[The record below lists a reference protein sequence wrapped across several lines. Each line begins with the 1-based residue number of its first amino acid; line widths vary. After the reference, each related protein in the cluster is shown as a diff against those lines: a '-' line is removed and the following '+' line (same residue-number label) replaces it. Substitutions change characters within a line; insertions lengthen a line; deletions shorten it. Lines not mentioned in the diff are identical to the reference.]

1 MGCFL
6 ACFGFSSRSRKRRKP
21 PKTILIGDK
30 VWVSLILIP
39 LSFSGSLNLNFMSLR
54 FVSPPFCIRKN
65 AHRLLLFFFFLVF
78 LFQSHGSYEPLDS
91 YDVRVDLSV
100 TENENPVRSCSSPP
114 RSALSFS
121 AFFLIFYSSHTC

>member
-1 MGCFL
+1 MGIPYLNPALLFWVIE
-6 ACFGFSSRSRKRRKP
+6 FEFHVTPFRFSPVLHQKKC
-21 PKTILIGDK
+21 
-30 VWVSLILIP
+30 
-39 LSFSGSLNLNFMSLR
+39 
-54 FVSPPFCIRKN
+54 SPT
-65 AHRLLLFFFFLVF
+65 ASFFFFLVF